1 MFFLVD
7 IYKFF
12 GLLQITQKKS
22 KFADKCNT
30 WKS

>member
-1 MFFLVD
+1 MLLRMFFLVN

-22 KFADKCNT
+22 KFADK
-30 WKS
+30 